1 MKNGEARLLLGFPPN
16 SRPTPS
22 QVKAAYKSKVW
33 DSHPDRF
40 PADKRNYA
48 ESRFKM
54 ISEAYSCLLPGA
66 ILQWYCAQTFKM
78 GVTKSRHNP
87 SICFRWRNF
96 KFSYLHMGHADWGTK
111 GAWRWKT
118 SSFSWPSLP
127 FCYAWN
133 SWTWKSKYY
142 QGLQKGKRSK
152 SIT

>member
-96 KFSYLHMGHADWGTK
+96 KFRVHGGGRHHLLVG
-111 GAWRWKT
+111 
-118 SSFSWPSLP
+118 LP
-127 FCYAWN
+127 FLFVMLG
-133 SWTWKSKYY
+133 TV
-142 QGLQKGKRSK
+142 GLGSLN
-152 SIT
+152 ITRAYRKEREANPSHNPFLP

>member
-54 ISEAYSCLLPGA
+54 ISEAYSCLLPGGGISSSA
-66 ILQWYCAQTFKM
+66 TYTWVMRT
-78 GVTKSRHNP
+78 GVPRVHGGGRHHLLVGLPFLFVMLGTVGLGSLNITRAYRKEREANPSHNP
-87 SICFRWRNF
+87 F
-96 KFSYLHMGHADWGTK
+96 
-111 GAWRWKT
+111 
-118 SSFSWPSLP
+118 LP
-127 FCYAWN
+127 
-133 SWTWKSKYY
+133 
-142 QGLQKGKRSK
+142 
-152 SIT
+152 